1 MIESYSDAFHTKRHR
16 RHSKKLVMVR
26 AELTNLALNSE
37 TSLEDLAAIG

>member
-1 MIESYSDAFHTKRHR
+1 MESYSDALHTKRHK
-16 RHSKKLVMVR
+16 RHTKRHMIVS